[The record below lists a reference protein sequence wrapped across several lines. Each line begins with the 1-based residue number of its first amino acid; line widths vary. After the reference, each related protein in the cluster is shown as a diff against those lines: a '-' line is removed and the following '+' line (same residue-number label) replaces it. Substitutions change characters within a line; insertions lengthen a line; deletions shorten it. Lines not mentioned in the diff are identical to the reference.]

1 MPLRIG
7 QITYANCT
15 PIFTKLLETA
25 DCSRYRFIR
34 GVPSHLNAMLAK
46 GEIDICPSSSIEYG
60 KWPESYVFL
69 PDLSI
74 SCIGAVKSVLLFS
87 TVPIEELDG
96 TTVGLTVESDTSVN
110 LLAIILRKFCGLN
123 VRFERCCAPPAEA
136 FRTYPALL
144 LIGDA
149 ALRESLSGSG
159 LLVYDLGELWHR
171 FTGLPFVFALWLV
184 RREIAEG
191 RGDEL
196 AELATALVAAKERA
210 YADYGRIADGC
221 DEKGWMDRELLVDY
235 WNTIS
240 YDLTPAHIQ
249 GVETFFSYAAELG
262 LLPGRPELRI
272 FNRKR

>member
-15 PIFTKLLETA
+15 PIFTTLLETV
-25 DCSRYRFIR
+25 DCSRYNFVR
-34 GVPSHLNAMLAK
+34 GVPAHLNAMLAK
-46 GEIDICPSSSIEYG
+46 GEIDLCPSSSIEYG

-87 TVPIEELDG
+87 KAPVEELDG

-110 LLAIILRKFCGLN
+110 LLTIILRKFYGLN
-123 VRFERCCAPPAEA
+123 VRFERCGASPTEA

-149 ALRESLSGSG
+149 ALKESLAGG
-159 LLVYDLGELWHR
+159 DLLIYDLGELWHR

-196 AELATALVAAKERA
+196 AELAAALVAAKERA
-210 YADYGRIADGC
+210 YADYGRIADRC
-221 DEKGWMDRELLVDY
+221 EERGWMDRELLVDY

-249 GVETFFSYAAELG
+249 GVETFFSYAVELG

-272 FNRKR
+272 FNRNR